1 MRYTGHLAQSDD
13 GSRIVKKG
21 RHRRYEEARAM
32 KRGPDLDIE
41 ALLTDLGNDPLSPSV
56 DRSETNDDIES
67 YADDNYD
74 GSEYEDPV
82 DEDEYRRDD
91 EYSDR

>member
-1 MRYTGHLAQSDD
+1 MRYTGNLAQSDD

-41 ALLTDLGNDPLSPSV
+41 SLLSDLGNDPLSPTV
-56 DRSETNDDIES
+56 DRSGVDGDIES
-67 YADDNYD
+67 NADDDYD
-74 GSEYEDPV
+74 TWDEYEEQPD
-82 DEDEYRRDD
+82 DEYRRDD